1 MQWHSPADTSFHAHI
16 ESVHCMAEVSAGWTP
31 AKGLKSLARF
41 TFVDVGGTVG
51 TLIKG
56 RYGAAQWFDFCLFG
70 LTIGSVYALVALGYT
85 MVYGVLRLINF
96 AHGDIMMTGAF
107 AGYFVATAVDS
118 SGFLERDPVLAMIL
132 ILAVAIATSVT
143 IAALTERFA
152 YRPFRNKGG
161 LAPLICA
168 IGVSFFLEQTFRGA
182 FGSGVRS
189 YPDPKWLRQEFHLFG
204 FTVPRVDA
212 LVIVAALIAMLC
224 LYLIVQR
231 TKMGTAMRAVSED
244 ADAAAM
250 MGIDVNKVIVFTF
263 MLGGAMAGVAG
274 VCYAFVFKQ
283 VYFYM
288 GFTPGIKAFGA
299 AVLGGIGNVPGAM
312 IGGFFL
318 GLVESVGPALFLD
331 GIGITAP
338 YQLRDLIAFTLL
350 IMVLIFRPHGIF
362 GERMAKQRA

>member
-1 MQWHSPADTSFHAHI
+1 
-16 ESVHCMAEVSAGWTP
+16 VGEVA
-31 AKGLKSLARF
+31 AKRSLPPKLRSLSRF
-41 TFVDVGGTVG
+41 TFVDVVLWGLRTGVVIVVVGGAIG

-56 RYGAAQWFDFCLFG
+56 RYNAAQWFDFLVFG

-107 AGYFVATAVDS
+107 SGYFLASRFAET
-118 SGFLERDPVLAMIL
+118 GFLDRNPVIAML
-132 ILAVAIATSVT
+132 GILAVAVATST
-143 IAALTERFA
+143 IIALLTERLA
-152 YRPFRNKGG
+152 YRPFRHVRG

-182 FGSGVRS
+182 FGSGIRA
-189 YPDPKWLRQEFHLFG
+189 YPDPKWQREVLSIFG
-204 FTVPRVDA
+204 FGVP
-212 LVIVAALIAMLC
+212 LVEGLVVAVAVVSMVI

-231 TKMGTAMRAVSED
+231 TRMGTAMRAVSED

-250 MGIDVNKVIVFTF
+250 MGIDVDKVVVFTF
-263 MLGGAMAGVAG
+263 ALGGAMAGVAG

-283 VYFYM
+283 VYFFM

-299 AVLGGIGNVPGAM
+299 AVLGGIGSVPGAM
-312 IGGFFL
+312 FGGLFL
-318 GLVESVGPALFLD
+318 GIVESIGPALFLD
-331 GIGITAP
+331 GIGVPAP

-350 IMVLIFRPHGIF
+350 IMVLIFRPYGIM
-362 GERMAKQRA
+362 GERMAKRRA